1 MKINTLILGSSSG
14 IGLYTC
20 KYFLKKKHNVV
31 GVSRRTT
38 KIKSKKFHHITFDLN
53 NFNEYE
59 KLFNKIYSKFGKI
72 ENILFSAGEQFI
84 MPTSIISNQHVDK
97 MLNINLK
104 SPLLFSKFIS
114 NKKYFKRPGSAVF
127 ISSAIATKPSSGQSI
142 YGSTKSA
149 INNLVKTLALEVSKY
164 KINVNSISPGMIKSP
179 MLSKY
184 SKHITRDFYEKV
196 TNQHP
201 LGLGKFEDVANAID
215 FLFKKESKWITGINL
230 IVDGGYNI

>member
-1 MKINTLILGSSSG
+1 MNTLILGSSSG

-59 KLFNKIYSKFGKI
+59 ILFNKIYSKFGKI

-104 SPLLFSKFIS
+104 S
-114 NKKYFKRPGSAVF
+114 
-127 ISSAIATKPSSGQSI
+127 
-142 YGSTKSA
+142 
-149 INNLVKTLALEVSKY
+149 
-164 KINVNSISPGMIKSP
+164 
-179 MLSKY
+179 
-184 SKHITRDFYEKV
+184 
-196 TNQHP
+196 
-201 LGLGKFEDVANAID
+201 
-215 FLFKKESKWITGINL
+215 L
-230 IVDGGYNI
+230 IIF